1 MSGKPKIYIAGTG
14 MITPVGA
21 NTEMT
26 AASVRAGISTYK
38 ESDFFDK
45 DFNKIKLSVV
55 PQELLDESLTEEK
68 IIGDMSPRHARMLQ
82 LSKLALVQI
91 DAIPKGG
98 KVPLFLAGPEN
109 TKVSDPQLTKKFIQ
123 NIASQ
128 CDIELDIENSRII
141 STGRAGGLDVIDLAL
156 KYLDVANSDYVLVG
170 AVDTFHE
177 KSVIDYYLSND
188 RLCTGNAMDG
198 FVPGEGA
205 AFLLLSKQ
213 SSQNN
218 AESWPFILEP
228 GIDQEKGHLLSE
240 ETYTGSGLAAA
251 VTKALTYSD
260 ITNIKNIYTSM
271 NGENHFAKELGVSII
286 RNKHAFDD
294 DYELLHPADCFGD
307 LGAAVGIV
315 MVGMAC
321 VSLKKQQD
329 SPAYLVCC
337 SSDST
342 SRTAAIVSM

>member
-1 MSGKPKIYIAGTG
+1 MNNKSKIYVVDTG

-26 AASVRAGISTYK
+26 AASVRAEISTYK
-38 ESDFFDK
+38 ESNYFDE
-45 DFNKIKLSVV
+45 DFNKLKMSVV
-55 PQELLDESLTEEK
+55 PQELLDESLSEEK
-68 IIGDMSPRHARMLQ
+68 IIGDLSPRQARMLQ

-91 DAIPKGG
+91 EDIPKGS
-98 KVPLFLAGPEN
+98 KLSLFLAGPEN
-109 TKVSDPQLTKKFIQ
+109 TNANDPQLTKNFIE
-123 NIASQ
+123 NIANQ

-141 STGRAGGLDVIDLAL
+141 STGRAGGLDAIELAL
-156 KYLDVANSDYVLVG
+156 RYLDVADSDYVLVG

-177 KSVIDYYLSND
+177 KSVLDYYLSQQ
-188 RLCTGNAMDG
+188 RLSTDNSMDG
-198 FVPGEGA
+198 FIPGEAA
-205 AFLLLSKQ
+205 AFLLLSKH
-213 SSQNN
+213 SPQNN
-218 AESWPFILEP
+218 AELWPFILEP
-228 GIDQEKGHLLSE
+228 GVDQEKGHLLSK

-251 VTKALTYSD
+251 VTKALTCSG
-260 ITNIKNIYTSM
+260 ITNIKNIYSSM
-271 NGENHFAKELGVSII
+271 NGENHFAKELGVTII
-286 RNKHAFDD
+286 RNKHAFDE

-337 SSDST
+337 SSDSAMR
-342 SRTAAIVSM
+342 SAAIVSM